1 MVMHTPHISRKDFLF
16 AQAALLVAI
25 GLQAVTW
32 INNGSMSF
40 GPHPLIILS
49 ELALAVILGL
59 MVMHPVLSGRSAY
72 RVASF
77 ALLGLISLENV
88 SAIIVVLRQLVTNSH
103 TLSGYQ
109 LLGSAIAI
117 FLTNIIV
124 FALWY
129 WEIDSPGLSGR
140 RWSKH
145 DRDFLFLQQDKPSNY
160 PGWQP
165 NFVDYLYHSV
175 TNAINFAPAD
185 TKPITQQAKVL
196 MGAQALISVTTLAL
210 IVARSVSILGQ

>member
-1 MVMHTPHISRKDFLF
+1 MTRHISRKDFLL

-25 GLQAVTW
+25 GLQAITW
-32 INNGSMSF
+32 INNGNVSF
-40 GPHPLIILS
+40 GPHPIIILS
-49 ELALAVILGL
+49 ELALAVVLGL
-59 MVMHPVLSGRSAY
+59 MIMHPTLAGKGIY
-72 RVASF
+72 RTASF
-77 ALLGLISLENV
+77 ALLGLISFENITAV
-88 SAIIVVLRQLVTNSH
+88 WLVLRQLITNSH
-103 TLSGYQ
+103 NLTGYQ

-129 WEIDSPGLSGR
+129 WEIDSPGLSGK

-145 DRDFLFLQQDKPSNY
+145 DRDFLFLQQAKPGDY

-165 NFVDYLYHSV
+165 NFIDYLYHSL

-185 TKPITQQAKVL
+185 TRPITREAKLL
-196 MGAQALISVTTLAL
+196 MGTQALISVTTLAL

>member
-1 MVMHTPHISRKDFLF
+1 MTRISRKDFLL

-59 MVMHPVLSGRSAY
+59 MIMHPVLSGRRTY
-72 RVASF
+72 RAASF

-88 SAIIVVLRQLVTNSH
+88 TAIAIVLRQLVTNSH

-129 WEIDSPGLSGR
+129 WEIDSPGLSGK
-140 RWSKH
+140 RWSRH
-145 DRDFLFLQQDKPSNY
+145 DRDFLFLQQDKPSEY
-160 PGWQP
+160 PKWQP

-185 TKPITQQAKVL
+185 TRPVTRQAKIL
-196 MGAQALISVTTLAL
+196 MGTQALISVTTLAL

>member
-1 MVMHTPHISRKDFLF
+1 MTRISRKDFLL

-59 MVMHPVLSGRSAY
+59 MVMHPVLSGRRTY
-72 RVASF
+72 RAASF

-88 SAIIVVLRQLVTNSH
+88 TAIAIVLRQLVTNSH

-129 WEIDSPGLSGR
+129 WEIDSPGLSGK
-140 RWSKH
+140 RWSRH
-145 DRDFLFLQQDKPSNY
+145 DRDFLFLQQDKPSEY
-160 PGWQP
+160 PKWQP

-185 TKPITQQAKVL
+185 TRPVTRQAKIL
-196 MGAQALISVTTLAL
+196 MGTQALISITTLAL

>member
-1 MVMHTPHISRKDFLF
+1 MSLPHVSRKDFLL
-16 AQAALLVAI
+16 AQAALLIAI
-25 GLQAVTW
+25 GLQAVAW
-32 INNGSMSF
+32 VNNGSLDF
-40 GPHPLIILS
+40 GPHPIIILS

-59 MVMHPVLSGRSAY
+59 MVMHPVLAHHTAY
-72 RVASF
+72 RTGSF
-77 ALLGLISLENV
+77 ALLGLISFENV
-88 SAIIVVLRQLVTNSH
+88 TSIVLVLRQLIGNSH

-129 WEIDSPGLSGR
+129 WEIDSPGLSGK

-145 DRDFLFLQQDKPSNY
+145 DRDFLFLQQGKPAVFQ
-160 PGWQP
+160 GWQP
-165 NFVDYLYHSV
+165 HFIDYLYHSL

-185 TKPITQQAKVL
+185 TRPITPQAKVL
-196 MGAQALISVTTLAL
+196 MAAQALISVTTLAL

>member
-1 MVMHTPHISRKDFLF
+1 MHTPHISRKDFLF

-25 GLQAVTW
+25 GLQVVTW
-32 INNGSMSF
+32 VNNGNLSF
-40 GPHPLIILS
+40 GPHPIIILS
-49 ELALAVILGL
+49 ELALAVIIGL
-59 MVMHPVLSGRSAY
+59 MAMHPTLSGHTAY
-72 RVASF
+72 RTASF
-77 ALLGLISLENV
+77 TLLGLISVENV
-88 SAIIVVLRQLVTNSH
+88 SAIWLVLRQLISSATH
-103 TLSGYQ
+103 LSGYQ

-129 WEIDSPGLSGR
+129 WEIDSPGLSGK
-140 RWSKH
+140 RWSRH
-145 DRDFLFLQQDKPSNY
+145 DRDFLFLQQDKLSEY
-160 PGWQP
+160 PKWQP

-185 TKPITQQAKVL
+185 TRPVTRQAKIL
-196 MGAQALISVTTLAL
+196 MGTQALISITTLAL